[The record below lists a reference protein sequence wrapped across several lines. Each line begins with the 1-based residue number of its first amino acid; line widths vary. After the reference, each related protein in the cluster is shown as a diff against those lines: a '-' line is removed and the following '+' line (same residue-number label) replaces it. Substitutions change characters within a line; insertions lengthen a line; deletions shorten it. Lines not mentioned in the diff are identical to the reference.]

1 MTQQKK
7 LTIKL
12 KNIKNRIDN
21 KKYKSLE
28 ELSILQNKYFI
39 LFEKLK
45 NEVNYITNYCEYNNI
60 DLVWM
65 KDLLKQI

>member
-28 ELSILQNKYFI
+28 ELSILQNKYFV
-39 LFEKLK
+39 LYEKLK

-60 DLVWM
+60 DLV
-65 KDLLKQI
+65 

>member
-39 LFEKLK
+39 LYEKLK

-60 DLVWM
+60 DLV
-65 KDLLKQI
+65 

>member
-1 MTQQKK
+1 MTQKK
-7 LTIKL
+7 RLTIKL

-28 ELSILQNKYFI
+28 ELSILQNKYFV
-39 LFEKLK
+39 LYEKLK

-60 DLVWM
+60 DLV
-65 KDLLKQI
+65 

>member
-28 ELSILQNKYFI
+28 ELSILQNKYFV
-39 LFEKLK
+39 LYEKLK

-65 KDLLKQI
+65 KDLLEQI

>member
-39 LFEKLK
+39 LYEKLK

>member
-39 LFEKLK
+39 DTLTIF
-45 NEVNYITNYCEYNNI
+45 T
-60 DLVWM
+60 
-65 KDLLKQI
+65 